1 MGEVAGDIEFD
12 FAGSLRVARELWA
25 LADLLSTKM
34 TARETA
40 GAHASTDWLGPHH
53 DDFVTRMRVER
64 INVDGA
70 APQLRS
76 AAQAWAVQWQQAMD
90 QQNQILMAREWDS
103 RHGDWL
109 HDHSFGI
116 LGSGPKRPPD
126 PVPAALPSAP
136 DFSPTRSFYTAA
148 NPVMRQETLT

>member
-1 MGEVAGDIEFD
+1 MGEVAGDIQFD

-25 LADLLSTKM
+25 LADQLSTTM
-34 TARETA
+34 SARETA
-40 GAHASTDWLGPHH
+40 GAHAATDWLGPHH
-53 DDFVTRMRVER
+53 DDFVGRMRVER
-64 INVDGA
+64 TNVDGA

-109 HDHSFGI
+109 HNHSFGI

-148 NPVMRQETLT
+148 NQ